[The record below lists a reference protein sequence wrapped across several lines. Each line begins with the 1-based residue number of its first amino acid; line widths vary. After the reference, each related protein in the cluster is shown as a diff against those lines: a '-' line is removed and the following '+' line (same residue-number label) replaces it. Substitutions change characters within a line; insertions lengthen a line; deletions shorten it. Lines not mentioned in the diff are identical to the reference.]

1 MKNVLEVVPS
11 WPSSPCQSV
20 RRLALRRAADEPP
33 PPSPRLSAIDRL
45 AAPPKPRPP
54 RRSRAPVVATPVR
67 PDRSQNRAP
76 RTLRDGVGALLG
88 VFLAATLV
96 MVTAVIVVGSV
107 DRLWIL
113 APVMLV
119 DFATTFGVVTYIMRL
134 LADDGES
141 PA

>member
-1 MKNVLEVVPS
+1 M
-11 WPSSPCQSV
+11 
-20 RRLALRRAADEPP
+20 
-33 PPSPRLSAIDRL
+33 
-45 AAPPKPRPP
+45 
-54 RRSRAPVVATPVR
+54 R

-76 RTLRDGVGALLG
+76 RTLRDGVGTLLG

-96 MVTAVIVVGSV
+96 MVTAVVVVGSV

-113 APVMLV
+113 VPAMLV

-141 PA
+141 SA